1 MSKSKP
7 VTLFTLRIPKNTHTY
22 HLLLVFRLIARG
34 HKVGVV
40 RQTETAALK
49 AVGDNRNK
57 PFERA
62 MTNLY
67 TAATYVYFLC
77 RKFTE

>member
-1 MSKSKP
+1 MSKSIIATSLHAMQNNAQSRFP
-7 VTLFTLRIPKNTHTY
+7 D
-22 HLLLVFRLIARG
+22 RLIARG

-57 PFERA
+57 PFERR

-67 TAATYVYFLC
+67 TAATCVCAPAGSNKLLMG
-77 RKFTE
+77 

>member
-1 MSKSKP
+1 
-7 VTLFTLRIPKNTHTY
+7 
-22 HLLLVFRLIARG
+22 LLISRLIARG
-34 HKVGVV
+34 QKVGVV

-67 TAATYVYFLC
+67 TAATYVYLSC
-77 RKFTE
+77 RNLTE